1 MRYLPTIL
9 ISSALALTIV
19 SLGVIPHFLKA
30 DTDSS
35 VASTATF
42 VVPVKKQNT
51 IEILFLGDLMLD
63 RHVAL
68 KMDSNGVEYPFLL
81 IKDFL
86 KSADFVVA
94 NAEGVFSD
102 NTSITK
108 GVANAPLRFTFA
120 TSTLPMLK
128 ALGFTAFSQAN
139 NHNAD
144 FGAGAS
150 ASSHEAIGKTGILP
164 FGDYWNETVGPVYME
179 KNGQKIALVGF
190 NEFSY
195 RNIEHVDEAIKV
207 AKANGAYTIVFPH
220 WGIEYS
226 QGVSAKQREWAHRF
240 VDDGADVVIGAHPH
254 VVEPIELYNGSP
266 IFYSLGNF
274 IFDQYQPHTR
284 EALAVTISL
293 KNQMQTFTLNPLVLT
308 VGQTSLASEGERGA
322 MLDFLSTAPE
332 TSDTLRSSIEVG
344 AFSLNR
350 RN

>member
-1 MRYLPTIL
+1 MPQ
-9 ISSALALTIV
+9 
-19 SLGVIPHFLKA
+19 H
-30 DTDSS
+30 
-35 VASTATF
+35 
-42 VVPVKKQNT
+42 
-51 IEILFLGDLMLD
+51 
-63 RHVAL
+63 
-68 KMDSNGVEYPFLL
+68 
-81 IKDFL
+81 
-86 KSADFVVA
+86 
-94 NAEGVFSD
+94 
-102 NTSITK
+102 
-108 GVANAPLRFTFA
+108 
-120 TSTLPMLK
+120 
-128 ALGFTAFSQAN
+128 
-139 NHNAD
+139 
-144 FGAGAS
+144 